1 VHFHALALDGVYVRN
16 DTGELALHEL
26 PTPTHAEVADVAR
39 RTAARIEQILRA
51 HGRSLDPEL
60 CDDDAHP
67 LCLDEPELA
76 ACCAAA
82 AQGISV
88 AGDRAGK
95 PTLRLVI
102 PQQTPS
108 APAPSTGNADS
119 DADEPVAEVRGI
131 NLHAKQAIDGR
142 DRNQLERLCR
152 YITRPSIAQDR
163 LEQRPDGRIELTLKR
178 AWRDGTRALVFEPHD
193 LITRLVAAVPP
204 PRSHLVRY
212 FGVLS
217 SHASLRAEVVPKPSA
232 DPARHKPPPA
242 RGDQLELL
250 GEKDDTRSARNR
262 WAWLLAH
269 VFAADL
275 DTCPRC
281 SGPMRWV
288 DVATSRDAVARLLA
302 AHGLGP
308 QLPTQMHGASAPL
321 GQLRLPL

>member
-1 VHFHALALDGVYVRN
+1 M
-16 DTGELALHEL
+16 
-26 PTPTHAEVADVAR
+26 
-39 RTAARIEQILRA
+39 
-51 HGRSLDPEL
+51 
-60 CDDDAHP
+60 
-67 LCLDEPELA
+67 
-76 ACCAAA
+76 
-82 AQGISV
+82 

-95 PTLRLVI
+95 PTLRLVM
-102 PQQTPS
+102 PQETPS
-108 APAPSTGNADS
+108 ARVMPIAN
-119 DADEPVAEVRGI
+119 ADEPVAEVRGI
-131 NLHAKQAIDGR
+131 NLHAKQAVDGR

-152 YITRPSIAQDR
+152 YITRPPVAQDR
-163 LEQRPDGRIELTLKR
+163 LARLPDGRIELTLKR

-193 LITRLVAAVPP
+193 LITRLVAAIPP

-217 SHASLRAEVVPKPSA
+217 SHASLRAEVVPKPPP

-250 GEKDDTRSARNR
+250 GEKDDKSSARNR

-281 SGPMRWV
+281 SGPMRWA
-288 DVATSRDAVARLLA
+288 DVATTRDAVARLLA

-308 QLPTQMHGASAPL
+308 RASSRKCTAPPRLSASSACRSERHSFSVGSGGRVCARRSARDVRVAHGPNAV
-321 GQLRLPL
+321 